1 MTLINALLFFFVAL
15 VYSSAGFGGGSMYLA
30 LLSQTSMS
38 DVAVRFTG
46 LSCNTLV
53 TTVGSF
59 NFIRGGWVSAK
70 ATIQLLL
77 CSLPFAMLASSIKLN
92 SKTYFII
99 LGVCLFIAGIAML
112 IQKRSTLD
120 EKSHPKNRWFMYP
133 LSAGIGFISGLT
145 GIGGGVYLSP
155 VLHLTGWGSAK
166 HIAATSSV
174 FILVNSAGSLI
185 IQFFAQDI
193 QIDNRI
199 LIFLGAVLAGGL
211 IGSNLSSNVLRQVH
225 VRYITTALVL
235 FASVRVL
242 LKNL

>member
-1 MTLINALLFFFVAL
+1 
-15 VYSSAGFGGGSMYLA
+15 
-30 LLSQTSMS
+30 
-38 DVAVRFTG
+38 
-46 LSCNTLV
+46 
-53 TTVGSF
+53 
-59 NFIRGGWVSAK
+59 
-70 ATIQLLL
+70 
-77 CSLPFAMLASSIKLN
+77 
-92 SKTYFII
+92 
-99 LGVCLFIAGIAML
+99 
-112 IQKRSTLD
+112 
-120 EKSHPKNRWFMYP
+120 MYP